1 MNTNDLTTKVDNLE
15 KYSNYLSE
23 NLDEVLKK
31 EKKSKQEIFMVFYI
45 NIDGMSRNQVQESIG
60 QLNELYG
67 DDNFENYTVKTI
79 MMPVKNQETKVE
91 IINTELV
98 NGDIIKSFKN
108 LVDTLDNDKYRE
120 LIEKLWKKD

>member
-120 LIEKLWKKD
+120 LIEKL